1 MKQMKKLLSVLLAV
15 LMVFSL
21 MSTALAVSMDEPME
35 G

>member
-21 MSTALAVSMDEPME
+21 MSTALAVDF
-35 G
+35 

>member
-21 MSTALAVSMDEPME
+21 MSTAMAVNTDE
-35 G
+35 